1 MTAEQTKAVAAA
13 KEIVEK
19 QISKREESKSTYFE
33 SSQKDGAILEYRK
46 NSLPI
51 EKTYAGNS
59 YYVLKTKDHKDL
71 VLSKLAQSDVDRV
84 FGLIGTADF
93 KLRADLLNEVTA
105 VSKKTDSKYIKR
117 IFEYSLVE

>member
-33 SSQKDGAILEYRK
+33 SSQKDGAILEFSK